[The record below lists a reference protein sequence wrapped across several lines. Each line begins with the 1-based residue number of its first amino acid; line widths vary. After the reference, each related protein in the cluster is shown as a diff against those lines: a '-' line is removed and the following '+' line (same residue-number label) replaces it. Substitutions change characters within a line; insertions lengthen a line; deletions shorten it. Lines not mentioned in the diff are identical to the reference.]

1 MEASAGVAASAAV
14 RGGSISMPQPP
25 SSSAS
30 NRKEWRAVSEH
41 RNAGDEELERSKL
54 GQSDERTIYE
64 VQQGREPLDVDF
76 CSITV
81 DGTLDE
87 DLLPQR
93 LHNVT
98 RQREELQRTEI
109 GLTAQMIARSEIMG
123 MQSNFEAQIKEH
135 ANAAAKHQEQLR
147 EREHAIR
154 ELERKMEEKDRELHA
169 IKLENEAAWAKE
181 NLLREQNQEL
191 ASFRREHD
199 HSEAERAQHIK
210 QIHDFQEHI
219 QEKERQLIELQEQ
232 HRVAQ
237 ETILYKDE
245 QLREAQAWIARV
257 QEMDA
262 LQSNTNHSLQAEL
275 RERTEQYNQLWHG
288 CQRQF
293 AEMERLHLHTLQQ
306 LHLELADARERSGT
320 YNGESR
326 LSQTNSKDVSQFA
339 QSNGNQLDGNRGG
352 TSGGNSGVLPN
363 GNSDNVSSFASTDD
377 ASTQTDRVPGVP
389 IAPSS
394 LLAMPT
400 YLPSGQVTTLHP
412 YVMHQQGVPHSVPSH
427 VPPSHVGHF
436 HSIPAMGSLQQWQ
449 NQQAVPEG
457 SQISAQNEIQP
468 SQVDQNLMRS
478 DANYNYE
485 ISVNGQAL
493 RQDYLDVH
501 ISQGAKPDS
510 GISSSTG
517 EAQVLESIDRGYMVA
532 PQPEQSLQQISSQF
546 RDALRLDALDQNSEN
561 KEPNVLTSTNHGLEG
576 QVSTADQ
583 LSSAANPS
591 SSDASI
597 QDVNLSETAINN
609 ATGAGLP
616 ESFVST
622 RQENTPTV
630 GKTSE
635 PALLD
640 ERSLLACIVRTTAGG
655 RIRISSTLPN
665 RLGKMLAPLHWHD
678 YKKKYGKLDEFVV
691 GHTELFMIEGDYI
704 QLREGAQEMIAA
716 EAALAKVAAAAKASS
731 PYTSFVPS
739 MAVTPMAQPH
749 RLKKVPSIESKTLQ
763 ADKTALTEYAVISP
777 STSTDE
783 PPQFSVM
790 PNQQPNGVGFGLP
803 RGLSNIKILS
813 KSRDPREM
821 NGPENRPVQSA
832 YLTVGNGSNLNRSSL
847 SNTQSTGSANG
858 RTNLNFVGKQQGRM
872 SSAAFTSRR

>member
-14 RGGSISMPQPP
+14 RSGSISMPQPP
-25 SSSAS
+25 SAS

-41 RNAGDEELERSKL
+41 RSAGDEELERSKL

-64 VQQGREPLDVDF
+64 QGREPLDVDF

-81 DGTLDE
+81 DGSLDE

-98 RQREELQRTEI
+98 RQREDLQRTEI
-109 GLTAQMIARSEIMG
+109 ELTAQMIARSEIMR
-123 MQSNFEAQIKEH
+123 MQSNFDAQINER
-135 ANAAAKHQEQLR
+135 ANAAAKLQEQLR
-147 EREHAIR
+147 EREQALR
-154 ELERKMEEKDRELHA
+154 ELERKIEEKDRELHT
-169 IKLENEAAWAKE
+169 IKLDNEAAWAKE
-181 NLLREQNQEL
+181 DLLREQNQEL
-191 ASFRREHD
+191 ASFRRERD

-210 QIHDFQEHI
+210 QMHDLQEHI

-262 LQSNTNHSLQAEL
+262 LQSTTNHSLQAEL
-275 RERTEQYNQLWHG
+275 RDRIEQYNQLWHG

-293 AEMERLHLHTLQQ
+293 AEMERLHLHTIQQ

-326 LSQTNSKDVSQFA
+326 LSQTNSKDVSQFV

-363 GNSDNVSSFASTDD
+363 GNSDNVTSFASTDN
-377 ASTQTDRVPGVP
+377 ASTQTNHVSGVP

-400 YLPSGQVTTLHP
+400 YLPSGQVTALHP

-449 NQQAVPEG
+449 NQQAVSEG
-457 SQISAQNEIQP
+457 SQISTHNEIQP
-468 SQVDQNLMRS
+468 SQADQNLMRS

-501 ISQGAKPDS
+501 ISQGAMPDS

-517 EAQVLESIDRGYMVA
+517 EAQVLESIDRGYLVA

-546 RDALRLDALDQNSEN
+546 RDALRLDTLDQNSEI
-561 KEPNVLTSTNHGLEG
+561 KEPNVLSSTNHGLEG
-576 QVSTADQ
+576 QVSTAEQ

-591 SSDASI
+591 SSDASSI
-597 QDVNLSETAINN
+597 QSVNLSETAVNN

-622 RQENTPTV
+622 RQENTLTV

-635 PALLD
+635 PSLLD
-640 ERSLLACIVRTTAGG
+640 ERSLLACVVRTTAGG

-691 GHTELFMIEGDYI
+691 GHPELFVIEGDYI

-739 MAVTPMAQPH
+739 MAVTPMAQAH

-763 ADKTALTEYAVISP
+763 TDKTALKEYAVISP
-777 STSTDE
+777 SISTDE
-783 PPQFSVM
+783 PPQFSAM

-832 YLTVGNGSNLNRSSL
+832 FLTVGNGSNLNRPSL

-858 RTNLNFVGKQQGRM
+858 RTNLNFVGKQHSRM
-872 SSAAFTSRR
+872 SGAAFTSRR